1 MAIFEKLSA
10 AMAKKDFNAYMELM
24 HEDAVVVFHKSGNKF
39 SKVQW
44 GEMAEGMFANEKF
57 VQDSTRCVYE
67 NEDILVAHNFMS
79 YPDGTKAAV
88 MVVMMLKDGKIIR
101 SETGATLLS

>member
-24 HEDAVVVFHKSGNKF
+24 HEDAVVVFHKSGGKF

-67 NEDILVAHNFMS
+67 NDDILVAHNFIS
-79 YPDGTKAAV
+79 ACHYRRRS
-88 MVVMMLKDGKIIR
+88 LFSIR
-101 SETGATLLS
+101 

>member
-24 HEDAVVVFHKSGNKF
+24 HEDAVVVFHKSGGKF

-44 GEMAEGMFANEKF
+44 GEMCRGHDC
-57 VQDSTRCVYE
+57 QR
-67 NEDILVAHNFMS
+67 
-79 YPDGTKAAV
+79 
-88 MVVMMLKDGKIIR
+88 KICSR
-101 SETGATLLS
+101 VNPLCL